1 MALSSFEKWCLPDCE
16 QFLEWS
22 TSLAL
27 GVVAVI
33 HSLQAILSGSV
44 GIAVV
49 LFRTPGKKAFNGT
62 AVLSDPNDCLSAP
75 VASSSSFP
83 HLNKKFPLLLLQVD
97 IL

>member
-27 GVVAVI
+27 GIVAVI
-33 HSLQAILSGSV
+33 HFLQAILSGSA

-49 LFRTPGKKAFNGT
+49 LFRTPGKKPFNGT
-62 AVLSDPNDCLSAP
+62 AVLSDPNDC
-75 VASSSSFP
+75 
-83 HLNKKFPLLLLQVD
+83 
-97 IL
+97 